1 MNELFYSLCEIEYT
15 WVFRSILAQ
24 EIWKFLQV
32 THKGT
37 SQVKDSKISLLTL
50 QFEVFKLENGESI
63 NVTYNRFNDIVA
75 AVQNLSKN
83 LASDEINRK
92 LFASR
97 PIEWSP
103 KVTVIKEA
111 KNLKTITTEELLGS
125 LITNKHTLERD
136 HKEKEVDKR
145 KKKDLALQLLMG
157 NMKELDQALYSRN
170 FMKFVNKKVVDKRS
184 EEKKWKN
191 KEEKKKEKGKKVL
204 QATLEKDDENELEEF
219 L

>member
-32 THKGT
+32 THEGT

-50 QFEVFKLENGESI
+50 QFEVFKLANGESI
-63 NVTYNRFNDIVA
+63 NVTYNRFNDIVV

-83 LASDEINRK
+83 LALDEINRK

-97 PIEWSP
+97 PIEWRP

-136 HKEKEVDKR
+136 HKEKEVDKK

-170 FMKFVNKKVVDKRS
+170 FMKFVNKMVFVKRS
-184 EEKKWKN
+184 EEKKKKK
-191 KEEKKKEKGKKVL
+191 KEEKKKEKERNYYKPH
-204 QATLEKDDENELEEF
+204 
-219 L
+219 